1 MSSHTARP
9 VFDRIGIALSGL
21 CLIHCLAL
29 PVLVAL
35 LPVLASS
42 AMGDF
47 AEAEWFHAAM
57 LVPVVLVS
65 GSVLGR
71 RVTRVRWLA
80 PLMVAAFG
88 TMVGALFVGE
98 DWQEQAL
105 TVVGASLLI
114 LAHWLNLREHRPA

>member
-1 MSSHTARP
+1 MTSQAARP
-9 VFDRIGIALSGL
+9 LFDRIGIALSGL
-21 CLIHCLAL
+21 CLVHCLAL

-42 AMGDF
+42 AMGDL

-71 RVTRVRWLA
+71 RVKRVRWLA
-80 PLMVAAFG
+80 PLLVVAFG
-88 TMVGALFVGE
+88 AMVGALFARE
-98 DWQEQAL
+98 EWHEQAL
-105 TVVGASLLI
+105 TVIGASLLI
-114 LAHWLNLREHRPA
+114 LAHWLNLRGHRPA